1 MKTVSCSNCGTTIES
16 NQRFCRKCGQPINF
30 SEATTRTLDPPSVIE
45 PSTQHINSTPTS
57 PSYFPPDAAR
67 PVPAQATTELRAS
80 AQKRMIIVMA
90 GLIGFLAVALIVLA
104 VIASRI
110 SQNSAHEQSA
120 TTQPQQTPPP
130 SARQIP
136 PLPPV
141 TVQPPVPQPPPAP
154 TAPSATTGGA
164 TTISREMVYPG
175 AKITTEI
182 NRSEGGSALQLQTD
196 DSFDKVVAW
205 YTAKLKPV
213 KTLKT
218 LGPTA
223 ILQGESVSAIIN
235 GTGNGTSIFLK
246 KE

>member
-1 MKTVSCSNCGTTIES
+1 MKTVSCSNCGTTIGS
-16 NQRFCRKCGQPINF
+16 DQRFCRKCGQPINF

-45 PSTQHINSTPTS
+45 PSTLHINSTPTS
-57 PSYFPPDAAR
+57 PSYFPPDTAQ
-67 PVPAQATTELRAS
+67 PMPAPTTTELRS
-80 AQKRMIIVMA
+80 SPQKRMMIVMV

-110 SQNSAHEQSA
+110 SRNAAAEQPA
-120 TTQPQQTPPP
+120 MTQPQIPSPP
-130 SARQIP
+130 SVTQRP
-136 PLPPV
+136 PI
-141 TVQPPVPQPPPAP
+141 PPVPQAPPAP
-154 TAPSATTGGA
+154 SAPSVTTGGA
-164 TTISREMVYPG
+164 TTISRELVYPG

-196 DSFDKVVAW
+196 DPFDKVVAW

-213 KTLKT
+213 KTIRT

-223 ILQGESVSAIIN
+223 ILQGQDMSAIIN
-235 GTGNGTSIFLK
+235 GTDNGASIFLK